1 MDTHAAYAAHARP
14 ELARLLRALH
24 LDVSYRTALGD
35 ELIAGTTVLDLVGGH
50 GATLF
55 GHNHPTL
62 VGVAEESLRARAPF
76 AAQASIR
83 GAAARLAHRLS
94 ELTSASTGAE
104 YVVTLGSTGADA
116 VESAIKHAA
125 AERNR
130 RLAGIHAELERA
142 QRRARRD
149 GLAEVRFEDGP
160 AAGRRCGEV
169 LAAALATI
177 AAMRATDPVFVTLGG
192 AFHGRSAGAA
202 ALTDNPGT
210 PGDLVVPGPRRVRL
224 DSWEPDL
231 VVAALDEEQREYC
244 AVTFDSSGVPRAE
257 LCRISTVAA
266 CFAEPIQGE
275 GGVREVPATTLAALR
290 ELADRH
296 DAALVFDEIQCGM
309 GRTGTFLASAP
320 SGVSAD
326 YYLLSK
332 SLGGGLA
339 KISALLVDSRRYLL
353 DFGRHHT
360 STFGED
366 DFSAVVASGALDL
379 LGADQQRIVD
389 LGARLRSRLDAL
401 VARWPDV
408 FAEARGRGLLLG
420 IELRPPRPASGL
432 LRAIVDQHLWGYLIS
447 GVFLHEHAI
456 RIMPTLSAP
465 DTLRL
470 QPSAYL
476 SAAEVDRVIAAFDA
490 TAALIRAGD
499 YARLLAHLARPARA
513 DWIAPQHVPRPRRD
527 RERVPADARRVAFLA
542 NLDTPGTLRT
552 LAPELASWSEAQ
564 CAALFDRVRG
574 VLEPFEITGRKVVSP
589 TGAQIDVRMIA
600 VPVSAEQIVAGQRT
614 GQIQWARRL
623 VLDAVDLAVD
633 QGASVIGLG
642 GYTSIVTDGSR
653 EVVED
658 EARVTSGNSL
668 TAASA
673 YELVLA
679 ELANLP
685 AGARRVGIVGALGNI
700 GAVMAELLAPH
711 VDALVLV
718 GRPGSGRRLRRV
730 ADQLLESPSSV
741 PGVRRAGGQA
751 GAEVLVREDMAA
763 LRGCRVIVTASNAAK
778 PLIEPAHLASDESV
792 LVCDLAVPGDVAPEV
807 DALPNVTVL
816 SGGRMRLP
824 LDQTPDFPGTGMPP
838 GVLYACMAETIL
850 LGFEPGT
857 ASPSYGALTVEGV
870 RAARELAA
878 RHGLE
883 PLRLPRQGTISMAEP
898 RPAPALLGAG
908 DFPVEHAG
916 GKAATLHELS
926 VAGFPVPPGFVVT
939 TDVDLADLTD
949 GDLRALIDQVG
960 GFPVAVRS
968 SGVLEDLDDA
978 SFAGLYQTYLDVED
992 LDTLRRR
999 VVDCRHSAESD
1010 RVQSYL
1016 ARAGLDPAAARVA
1029 VLVQRLVPARTAG
1042 VAFTIDPLS
1051 GIEDNGMI
1059 ECCRGLGERLVS
1071 GHVTPTNLRVRLR
1084 DGQVLER
1091 TEGSETVECGAAEI
1105 GALAELML
1113 KVQAHKHRP
1122 QDLEWA
1128 IDEDGTLWLLQ
1139 SRAITA
1145 VHWRTDIELF
1155 SDADFRDG
1163 GVSSAVCTP
1172 LMASLYDNAFH
1183 HSMQVF
1189 WSGLK
1194 LLDPRREPDWL
1205 ATYYGRPYWNAAAV
1219 KHCYARIPGYHE
1231 QHFDL
1236 DLGVRKD
1243 YGSAGPARTP
1253 ITPIT
1258 VARALPVV
1266 RALYSGY
1273 REQLSVVDRF
1283 AAAWPRTY
1291 AGWRDKVEALPGT
1304 GDAEFYRDLRACLLE
1319 FHAATERAYF
1329 TTIYYNTS
1337 VQTDFKSLLAKIDA
1351 RTGGT
1356 TATIDLM
1363 GGLGDI
1369 GHMAM
1374 QRGIVSL
1381 YRAASAHG
1389 FDSPAW
1395 DSALTEFLAEHGF
1408 HADSELELTCPRWSE
1423 QPERM
1428 RSMIESMLDS
1438 GTPPADPDL
1447 GLAEQRRRFDAT
1459 LAAVRDRVRADLPAR
1474 IRFGAG
1480 LEKQVRRSREY
1491 LVARERMR
1499 EFSAR
1504 CYAIVRAY
1512 VVEGGR
1518 RLAADGVL
1526 GTPDDVFMLTVHELA
1541 DLAENRSSPAGHVE
1555 PHPRPAEAHTSAAE
1569 LGELITYRRAMYD
1582 GYRDLVPPH
1591 ELGAGIAP
1599 VAIEAGDGSG
1609 LKGLGCSPGV
1619 VEGPVRVLTSLRD
1632 IGRLRTGDI
1641 LVTQFT
1647 DPGWTPAL
1655 GLVAGVVTEVGGM
1668 LSHAAVIGREYGIPA
1683 VLNVPDATRTLRSG
1697 QRVRVDG
1704 GAGTVEILDPEPA
1717 DVPEPGAIDATPGSS
1732 LSAEFGSLSLDLTG
1746 ALMSADASARYE
1758 PLTSRKRL
1766 ICIAG
1771 GDGSG
1776 KTTQVARLA
1785 AAFEANGQSVAAV
1798 TIWDAFLDPKVASKL
1813 PFDKPAD
1820 IYKYLQLLNPLART
1834 HFLFHAMQL
1843 ALDLAASRG
1852 PDVLL
1857 VNAYWYKYYATE
1869 VAYGGDPA
1877 VLRALASGFPEPDR
1891 TFHLAISPQDALSRK
1906 QNRSDYESGY
1916 GDEQEFLD
1924 FQSRAHQAIKALS
1937 AEFGWTELDGTAPA
1951 SDITAAILA
1960 GLEGEDQ

>member
-1 MDTHAAYAAHARP
+1 MDAHLAYGAHARP

-24 LDVSYRTALGD
+24 LDVSYRSAQGD
-35 ELIAGTTVLDLVGGH
+35 ELVAGTKILDLVGGH

-55 GHNHPTL
+55 GHNHPEL
-62 VGVAEESLRARAPF
+62 VGMAEDTLRARAPF

-83 GAAARLAHRLS
+83 GAAGDLARRLS
-94 ELTSASTGAE
+94 DLVGAATGAE
-104 YVVTLGSTGADA
+104 YVVTFGSTGADA

-130 RLAGIHAELERA
+130 RLSGIQEELERA

-149 GLAEVRFEDGP
+149 GVLDVRFDGGP
-160 AAGRRCGEV
+160 AAGRRCGDV
-169 LAAALATI
+169 LAAGLETV
-177 AAMRATDPVFVTLGG
+177 AAMRATDPVYVTLDG

-210 PGDLVVPGPRRVRL
+210 PGDLAVPGPRRVRL
-224 DSWEPDL
+224 TSWEPDL
-231 VVAALDEEQREYC
+231 VLGALDTELRDYC
-244 AVTFDSSGVPRAE
+244 AVDFDATGGPRAGIRQ
-257 LCRISTVAA
+257 LSSVAA

-275 GGVREVPATTLAALR
+275 GGVHEVPAATLAALR

-296 DAALVFDEIQCGM
+296 GAALVFDEIQCGM
-309 GRTGTFLASAP
+309 GRTGTFLAAEP
-320 SGVSAD
+320 SGVRAD

-339 KISALLVDSRRYLL
+339 KISALLVDARRYLL

-366 DFSAVVASGALDL
+366 DFSAAIAAATLDL
-379 LGADQQRIVD
+379 LARNQTRITE
-389 LGARLRSRLDAL
+389 LGTRLRARLDAL
-401 VARWPDV
+401 VTRWPDV
-408 FAEARGRGLLLG
+408 FVEARGRGLLLG
-420 IELRPPRPASGL
+420 LELRPPRPDSGL
-432 LRAIVDQHLWGYLIS
+432 LRALVDQHLWGYLIS

-476 SAAEVDRVIAAFDA
+476 SAGEVDRVIAAFDA
-490 TAALIRAGD
+490 TAALIRDGD

-513 DWIAPQHVPRPRRD
+513 EWIAPQHVPRPRRD
-527 RERVPADARRVAFLA
+527 RAPVAADPGRVAFLA
-542 NLDTPGTLRT
+542 NLDTPGTLRA
-552 LAPELASWSEAQ
+552 LVPELASWSPAQ

-574 VLEPFEITGRKVVSP
+574 VLEPFEITGTEVLSP
-589 TGAQIDVRMIA
+589 TGARVDVRMIA
-600 VPVSAEQIVAGQRT
+600 VPVSAEQIVESQRA
-614 GQIQWARRL
+614 GQIQWARQL
-623 VLDAVDLAVD
+623 VLDAVDLAID
-633 QGASVIGLG
+633 LGASVIGLG

-653 EVVED
+653 AVIED

-673 YELVLA
+673 YELVRA
-679 ELANLP
+679 ELADLP
-685 AGARRVGIVGALGNI
+685 PGERRVGIVGALGNI

-711 VDALVLV
+711 ADSLVLV
-718 GRPGSGRRLRRV
+718 GRAGSGRRLRKV
-730 ADQLLESPSSV
+730 ADRLAPAS
-741 PGVRRAGGQA
+741 G
-751 GAEVLVREDMAA
+751 GAEFRAEIVVREDMSA
-763 LRGCRVIVTASNAAK
+763 LRDCRVIVTASNAAA
-778 PLIEPAHLASDESV
+778 PLIEPAHLAADASV

-807 DALPNVTVL
+807 DALPTVTVL
-816 SGGRMRLP
+816 SGGRMSLP
-824 LDQTPDFPGTGMPP
+824 LGQTPEFPGTGMAP

-850 LGFEPGT
+850 LGFEPDT
-857 ASPSYGALTVEGV
+857 ASPSYGALTVDGV
-870 RAARELAA
+870 RAARALAA
-878 RHGLE
+878 RHELE
-883 PLRLPRQGTISMAEP
+883 PLRLPRSGTISMVES
-898 RPAPALLGAG
+898 RSTPALLGAG

-916 GKAATLHELS
+916 GKAATLHELR

-939 TDVDLADLTD
+939 ADVELGDLTD
-949 GDLRALIDQVG
+949 GDLRALIDQLG

-978 SFAGLYQTYLDVED
+978 SFAGLYQTYLDVAD
-992 LDTLRRR
+992 IDTLRRR
-999 VVDCRHSAESD
+999 IVDCRHSAESD

-1042 VAFTIDPLS
+1042 VAFTLDPLS
-1051 GIEDNGMI
+1051 GLEDNGMI

-1071 GHVTPTNLRVRLR
+1071 GHITPTNLRVRLR

-1091 TEGSETVECGAAEI
+1091 TEGSEDVECADAEI
-1105 GALAELML
+1105 AALAELML
-1113 KVQAHKHRP
+1113 RVQAHRHRP

-1128 IDEDGTLWLLQ
+1128 IDDDGVLWLLQ

-1145 VHWRTDIELF
+1145 VSWRADIELF

-1183 HSMQVF
+1183 HSMQAF

-1194 LLDPRREPDWL
+1194 LLDPRTEPDWL

-1219 KHCYARIPGYHE
+1219 KQCYAKIPGYHE

-1236 DLGVRKD
+1236 DLGVSKD
-1243 YGSAGPARTP
+1243 YGPAGPARTP
-1253 ITPIT
+1253 ITPLS

-1273 REQLSVVDRF
+1273 REQLSVVERF
-1283 AAAWPRTY
+1283 ATGWPSTY
-1291 AGWRDKVEALPGT
+1291 AGWRAKVDALPGT
-1304 GDAEFYRDLRACLLE
+1304 GDEAFYRDLRACLLE
-1319 FHAATERAYF
+1319 FHAGTERTYF

-1337 VQTDFKSLLAKIDA
+1337 VQTDVKSLLDKIDA
-1351 RTGGT
+1351 RTGGS
-1356 TATIDLM
+1356 TASIDLM

-1374 QRGIVSL
+1374 QRGIVAL
-1381 YRAASAHG
+1381 YRAATEHG
-1389 FDSPAW
+1389 FDSPGW
-1395 DSALTEFLAEHGF
+1395 DSALAAFLDEHGF

-1438 GTPPADPDL
+1438 GTPPADPDQ
-1447 GLAEQRRRFDAT
+1447 GLAEQRRRFEST
-1459 LAAVRDRVRADLPAR
+1459 LAAVRARVRSDPLAR

-1480 LEKQVRRSREY
+1480 LDKQVRRSREY

-1512 VVEGGR
+1512 VVEAGR
-1518 RLAADGVL
+1518 RCAAAGALDG
-1526 GTPDDVFMLTVHELA
+1526 PDDVFLLTVHELA
-1541 DLAENRSSPAGHVE
+1541 
-1555 PHPRPAEAHTSAAE
+1555 E
-1569 LGELITYRRAMYD
+1569 LGGTSGSTAEFSALIAYRRAMYQ

-1599 VAIEAGDGSG
+1599 VAVEAGDGS
-1609 LKGLGCSPGV
+1609 LLRGLGCSPGV

-1683 VLNVPDATRTLRSG
+1683 VLNVADATRTLRSG
-1697 QRVRVDG
+1697 QRVRVNG
-1704 GAGTVEILDPEPA
+1704 GAGTIEILDPEPA
-1717 DVPEPGAIDATPGSS
+1717 AGTEPVATEAP
-1732 LSAEFGSLSLDLTG
+1732 LAAEFGSLSLDLTG
-1746 ALMSADASARYE
+1746 ALMSAAASPRVE
-1758 PLTSRKRL
+1758 PLTARKRL

-1785 AAFEANGQSVAAV
+1785 AAFEANGQTVAAV

-1820 IYKYLQLLNPLART
+1820 IYKYLQVLNPLART

-1843 ALDLAASRG
+1843 ALDLAAARG

-1869 VAYGGDPA
+1869 VAYGGDPT

-1891 TFHLAISPQDALSRK
+1891 TFHLAIAPQDALARK

-1937 AEFGWTELDGTAPA
+1937 AEFGWSELDGTAPA
-1951 SDITAAILA
+1951 AEITAAILA
-1960 GLEGEDQ
+1960 ELEGEDK